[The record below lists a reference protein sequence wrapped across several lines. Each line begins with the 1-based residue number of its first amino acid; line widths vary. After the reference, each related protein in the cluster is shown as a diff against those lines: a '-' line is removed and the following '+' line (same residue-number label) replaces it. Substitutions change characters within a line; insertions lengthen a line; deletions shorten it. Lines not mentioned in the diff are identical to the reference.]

1 MKFYIVDMCVSVTI
15 MYYVHEKISFLMDKH
30 NNLCTASIHL
40 YNLKMSQV

>member
-1 MKFYIVDMCVSVTI
+1 MKFYIVDMFVSETI
-15 MYYVHEKISFLMDKH
+15 MSKVYEKNIFLMDKH